1 MTGLETIISQIES
14 DAQRE
19 AEGQLT
25 DAKAEA
31 EGVLLAAKEEAAKR
45 AQDILAQGERKAQDI
60 RDRAASAAGLE
71 SRNAML
77 AFKQDVIRQVIDSAR
92 ESMENAPDGEYFDTL
107 VTLAGRFAKEGRA
120 ELHLNRR
127 DLDRLPADFEEN
139 VKKAA
144 PQADVTLSNTACDI
158 DSGFVL
164 TYGGIDINCT
174 FAAIFEDA
182 EAELHDAVGK
192 ILFPGQ

>member
-19 AEGQLT
+19 ADGQLA
-25 DAKAEA
+25 DARAEA
-31 EGVLLAAKEEAAKR
+31 EGVLQAAKQEAEKR
-45 AQDILAQGERKAQDI
+45 ARDILAQGERKAQDI

-92 ESMENAPDGEYFDTL
+92 KSMENAPDEEYFDTL
-107 VTLAGRFAKEGRA
+107 IKLAGRFAKEGKA
-120 ELHLNRR
+120 VLQLNRR
-127 DLDRLPADFEEN
+127 DLDRLPADFEEK

-144 PQADVTLSNTACDI
+144 PQADITLSKTACGI
-158 DSGFVL
+158 ESGFVL
-164 TYGGIDINCT
+164 AYGGIDINCT

-182 EAELHDAVGK
+182 EAELRDAVGK
-192 ILFPGQ
+192 ILFPGP